1 MIKEREK
8 MSKFG
13 YIKLQDNIM
22 LIVSKSNTSDYL
34 MEQVKFASL
43 DNHKVLL
50 IDYDT
55 TNDILEN
62 KQYKYLNK
70 ESIAKVF
77 AKNYVIEKLE
87 ETIIKTKPEYV
98 YINTLSLIPTLENV
112 NDDDKIKYII
122 KTLNGLA
129 NKYSVKFLI
138 IDRYF
143 TDEKIYLTPTYKNI
157 NSIWI
162 LQENNMNRIK

>member
-1 MIKEREK
+1 

-22 LIVSKSNTSDYL
+22 LIVAETNTSEYL

-50 IDYDT
+50 IDYET

-70 ESIAKVF
+70 ESIIKVF
-77 AKNYVIEKLE
+77 DKKYVIEKLE

-98 YINTLSLIPTLENV
+98 YINTLSLIPTLKEV

-122 KTLNGLA
+122 KTLNELA

-157 NSIWI
+157 NSIWV

>member
-1 MIKEREK
+1 

-22 LIVSKSNTSDYL
+22 LIVAKSNTSDYL

-50 IDYDT
+50 IDYET
-55 TNDILEN
+55 TNAILEN

-70 ESIAKVF
+70 ESIIKVF
-77 AKNYVIEKLE
+77 DKNYVIEKLE
-87 ETIIKTKPEYV
+87 ETIIEVKPEYV
-98 YINTLSLIPTLENV
+98 YINTLSLIPTLKNV

-122 KTLNGLA
+122 KTLNELA
-129 NKYSVKFLI
+129 NKYSIKFLI
-138 IDRYF
+138 TDRYF
-143 TDEKIYLTPTYKNI
+143 TDEKIYLTPTYENI
-157 NSIWI
+157 NSIWV

>member
-1 MIKEREK
+1 

-22 LIVSKSNTSDYL
+22 LIVAKSNTSDYL
-34 MEQVKFASL
+34 MGQVKFASL

-50 IDYDT
+50 IDYET

-70 ESIAKVF
+70 ESIIKVF
-77 AKNYVIEKLE
+77 DKKYVMEKLE
-87 ETIIKTKPEYV
+87 ETVIKTKPEYV
-98 YINTLSLIPTLENV
+98 YINTLSSIPTLKEV

-122 KTLNGLA
+122 KTLNELA

-138 IDRYF
+138 IDKYF

-157 NSIWI
+157 NSIWV

>member
-1 MIKEREK
+1 

-22 LIVSKSNTSDYL
+22 LIVAKSNTSDYL

-50 IDYDT
+50 IDYET

-70 ESIAKVF
+70 ESIIKVF
-77 AKNYVIEKLE
+77 DKKYVIEKIE
-87 ETIIKTKPEYV
+87 ETVIKTKPEYV
-98 YINTLSLIPTLENV
+98 YINTLSLIPTLKEV
-112 NDDDKIKYII
+112 NDDDKTKYII
-122 KTLNGLA
+122 KTLNELA

-157 NSIWI
+157 NSIWV

>member
-1 MIKEREK
+1 MN
-8 MSKFG
+8 KFG

-22 LIVSKSNTSDYL
+22 LIVVKSNTSNYL

-50 IDYDT
+50 IDYET
-55 TNDILEN
+55 TNDILKN

-70 ESIAKVF
+70 ESIIKVF
-77 AKNYVIEKLE
+77 DKKYVIERLE

-122 KTLNGLA
+122 KTLNELA

-143 TDEKIYLTPTYKNI
+143 TDEKIYLTPTYENI
-157 NSIWI
+157 NSIWV
-162 LQENNMNRIK
+162 LQENNLNRIK

>member
-1 MIKEREK
+1 

-22 LIVSKSNTSDYL
+22 LIVAKSNTSEYL

-50 IDYDT
+50 IDYET

-70 ESIAKVF
+70 ESIIKVF
-77 AKNYVIEKLE
+77 DKNYVIENLE
-87 ETIIKTKPEYV
+87 ETIIETKPEYV
-98 YINTLSLIPTLENV
+98 YINTLSLIPTLKEV

-122 KTLNGLA
+122 KTLNELA

-143 TDEKIYLTPTYKNI
+143 TDEKIYLTPTYENI
-157 NSIWI
+157 NSIWV
-162 LQENNMNRIK
+162 LQENNLNRIK

>member
-1 MIKEREK
+1 

-22 LIVSKSNTSDYL
+22 LIVAKSNTSDYL

-50 IDYDT
+50 IDYET

-70 ESIAKVF
+70 ESIIKVF
-77 AKNYVIEKLE
+77 DKKYVIEKLE

-122 KTLNGLA
+122 KTSNELA

-143 TDEKIYLTPTYKNI
+143 TDDKIYLTPTYKNI
-157 NSIWI
+157 NSIWF

>member
-1 MIKEREK
+1 

-22 LIVSKSNTSDYL
+22 LIVAETNTNKYL

-50 IDYDT
+50 IDYET

-77 AKNYVIEKLE
+77 DKKYVIEKLE
-87 ETIIKTKPEYV
+87 ETIIETKPEYV
-98 YINTLSLIPTLENV
+98 YINTLSLIPTLKVV

-122 KTLNGLA
+122 KTLNELA

-143 TDEKIYLTPTYKNI
+143 TDEKIYLTPTYENI
-157 NSIWI
+157 NSIWV

>member
-1 MIKEREK
+1 

-22 LIVSKSNTSDYL
+22 LIVAKSNTSEYL

-43 DNHKVLL
+43 ENHKVLL
-50 IDYDT
+50 IDYET

-70 ESIAKVF
+70 ESIIKVF
-77 AKNYVIEKLE
+77 DKNYVIEKLE

-98 YINTLSLIPTLENV
+98 YINTLSLIPTLEEV
-112 NDDDKIKYII
+112 NDDKIKYII
-122 KTLNGLA
+122 KTLNELA

-157 NSIWI
+157 NSIWV

>member
-1 MIKEREK
+1 

-22 LIVSKSNTSDYL
+22 LIVAKTNTNKYL
-34 MEQVKFASL
+34 MGQVKFASL

-50 IDYDT
+50 IDYEI

-70 ESIAKVF
+70 ESIIKVF
-77 AKNYVIEKLE
+77 DKKYVIEKLE
-87 ETIIKTKPEYV
+87 ETVIKTKPEYV
-98 YINTLSLIPTLENV
+98 YINTLSSIPTLKEV

-122 KTLNGLA
+122 KTLNELA

-157 NSIWI
+157 NSIWV

>member
-1 MIKEREK
+1 

-22 LIVSKSNTSDYL
+22 LIVAKSNTSDYL

-50 IDYDT
+50 IDYET
-55 TNDILEN
+55 TNDISEN

-70 ESIAKVF
+70 ESIIKVF
-77 AKNYVIEKLE
+77 DKKYVIEKLE

-112 NDDDKIKYII
+112 NDDDKMKYII
-122 KTLNGLA
+122 KTLNELA

-143 TDEKIYLTPTYKNI
+143 TDEKIYLTPTYENI

-162 LQENNMNRIK
+162 LQENNLNRIK

>member
-1 MIKEREK
+1 

-22 LIVSKSNTSDYL
+22 LIVVKSNTSDYL
-34 MEQVKFASL
+34 MEQVKFASF

-50 IDYDT
+50 IDYET

-70 ESIAKVF
+70 ESIIKVF
-77 AKNYVIEKLE
+77 DKNYVIEKLE
-87 ETIIKTKPEYV
+87 ETIIKTKPEYA
-98 YINTLSLIPTLENV
+98 YINTLSLIPTLNEV
-112 NDDDKIKYII
+112 NDDKIKYII
-122 KTLNGLA
+122 KTLNELA

-143 TDEKIYLTPTYKNI
+143 TDEKIYLTSTYKNI
-157 NSIWI
+157 NSIWV

>member
-1 MIKEREK
+1 

-22 LIVSKSNTSDYL
+22 LIVAKSNTSDYL

-50 IDYDT
+50 IDYET

-77 AKNYVIEKLE
+77 DKKYVIEKLE

-98 YINTLSLIPTLENV
+98 YINTLFLIPTLKVV

-122 KTLNGLA
+122 KTLNELA

-143 TDEKIYLTPTYKNI
+143 TDEKIYLTPTYENI
-157 NSIWI
+157 NSIWV

>member
-1 MIKEREK
+1 

-22 LIVSKSNTSDYL
+22 LIVAKSNTSEYL

-50 IDYDT
+50 IDYET

-70 ESIAKVF
+70 ESIIKVF
-77 AKNYVIEKLE
+77 DKKYVIEKLE

-98 YINTLSLIPTLENV
+98 YINTLSLIPTLEEV
-112 NDDDKIKYII
+112 NDDKIKYII
-122 KTLNGLA
+122 KTLNELA

-143 TDEKIYLTPTYKNI
+143 TDEKIYLTSTYKNI
-157 NSIWI
+157 NSIWV

>member
-1 MIKEREK
+1 

-13 YIKLQDNIM
+13 CIKLQDNIM
-22 LIVSKSNTSDYL
+22 LIVAKSNTSNYL

-50 IDYDT
+50 IDYET
-55 TNDILEN
+55 TNEILKN

-70 ESIAKVF
+70 ESIIKVF
-77 AKNYVIEKLE
+77 DKKYVIEKLE

-98 YINTLSLIPTLENV
+98 YINTLSLIPTLEEV
-112 NDDDKIKYII
+112 NDDKIKYII
-122 KTLNGLA
+122 KTLNELA

-143 TDEKIYLTPTYKNI
+143 TDEKIYLTSTYKNI
-157 NSIWI
+157 NSIWV

>member
-1 MIKEREK
+1 

-22 LIVSKSNTSDYL
+22 LIVAKSNTSDYL

-50 IDYDT
+50 IDYET

-70 ESIAKVF
+70 ESIIKVF
-77 AKNYVIEKLE
+77 DKKYVIEKLE

-98 YINTLSLIPTLENV
+98 YINTLSLIPTLNEV
-112 NDDDKIKYII
+112 NDDKIKYII
-122 KTLNGLA
+122 KTLNELA

-157 NSIWI
+157 NSIWV

>member
-1 MIKEREK
+1 

-22 LIVSKSNTSDYL
+22 LIVAKSNTSDYL
-34 MEQVKFASL
+34 MEQVKFASF

-50 IDYDT
+50 IDYET

-70 ESIAKVF
+70 ESIIKVF
-77 AKNYVIEKLE
+77 DKKYVIEKLE

-98 YINTLSLIPTLENV
+98 YINTLSLIPTLKVV
-112 NDDDKIKYII
+112 NDNDKIKYII
-122 KTLNGLA
+122 KTLNELA

-143 TDEKIYLTPTYKNI
+143 TDEKIYLTPTYKSI
-157 NSIWI
+157 NSIWV
-162 LQENNMNRIK
+162 LQEDNMNRIK

>member
-1 MIKEREK
+1 

-22 LIVSKSNTSDYL
+22 LIVAKSNTSDYL

-50 IDYDT
+50 IDYET

-70 ESIAKVF
+70 ESIIKVF
-77 AKNYVIEKLE
+77 DKNYVIEKLE

-98 YINTLSLIPTLENV
+98 YINTLSLIPTLNEV
-112 NDDDKIKYII
+112 NDDKIKYII
-122 KTLNGLA
+122 KTLNELA

-157 NSIWI
+157 NSIWA

>member
-1 MIKEREK
+1 

-22 LIVSKSNTSDYL
+22 LIVAKSNTSEYL

-50 IDYDT
+50 IDYET

-77 AKNYVIEKLE
+77 DKNYVIEKLE
-87 ETIIKTKPEYV
+87 ETIIKTKPEYA
-98 YINTLSLIPTLENV
+98 YINTLSLIPTLNEV
-112 NDDDKIKYII
+112 NDDKIKYII
-122 KTLNGLA
+122 KTLNELA

>member
-1 MIKEREK
+1 

-22 LIVSKSNTSDYL
+22 LIVAKSNTSDYL
-34 MEQVKFASL
+34 MEQVKFASF

-50 IDYDT
+50 IDYET

-70 ESIAKVF
+70 ESIIKVF
-77 AKNYVIEKLE
+77 DKKYVIEKLE

-98 YINTLSLIPTLENV
+98 YINTLSLIPTLKVV
-112 NDDDKIKYII
+112 NDNDKIKYII
-122 KTLNGLA
+122 KTLNELA

-157 NSIWI
+157 NSIWV
-162 LQENNMNRIK
+162 LQEDNMNRIK

>member
-1 MIKEREK
+1 

-22 LIVSKSNTSDYL
+22 LIVAKSNTSDYL

-50 IDYDT
+50 IDYET

-70 ESIAKVF
+70 ESIIKVF
-77 AKNYVIEKLE
+77 DKNYVIEKLE

-98 YINTLSLIPTLENV
+98 YINTLSLIPTLKVV
-112 NDDDKIKYII
+112 NDNDKIKYII
-122 KTLNGLA
+122 KTLNELA

-157 NSIWI
+157 NSIWA

>member
-1 MIKEREK
+1 

-22 LIVSKSNTSDYL
+22 LIVAKSNTSDYL
-34 MEQVKFASL
+34 MEQVKFASF

-50 IDYDT
+50 IDYET
-55 TNDILEN
+55 TNGILEN

-70 ESIAKVF
+70 ESIIKVF
-77 AKNYVIEKLE
+77 DKKYVIEKLE

-122 KTLNGLA
+122 KTLNELA

-157 NSIWI
+157 NSIWV

>member
-1 MIKEREK
+1 

-22 LIVSKSNTSDYL
+22 LIVAKSNTSDYL

-50 IDYDT
+50 IDYET

-70 ESIAKVF
+70 ESIIKVF
-77 AKNYVIEKLE
+77 DKKYVIEKLE
-87 ETIIKTKPEYV
+87 ETVIKTKPEYV
-98 YINTLSLIPTLENV
+98 YINTLSLIPTLKEV
-112 NDDDKIKYII
+112 NDDDKTKYII
-122 KTLNGLA
+122 KTLNELA

-157 NSIWI
+157 NSIWV

>member
-1 MIKEREK
+1 

-22 LIVSKSNTSDYL
+22 LIVAKSNTIDYL
-34 MEQVKFASL
+34 MEQVKFASF

-50 IDYDT
+50 IDYET
-55 TNDILEN
+55 TNDILKN

-70 ESIAKVF
+70 ESIIKVF
-77 AKNYVIEKLE
+77 DKKYVIEKLE

-98 YINTLSLIPTLENV
+98 YINTLSLIPTLKEV
-112 NDDDKIKYII
+112 NDDKIKYII
-122 KTLNGLA
+122 KTLNELA

-143 TDEKIYLTPTYKNI
+143 TDEKIYLTPTYKDI
-157 NSIWI
+157 NSIWV

>member
-1 MIKEREK
+1 

-22 LIVSKSNTSDYL
+22 LIVAKSNTSDYL

-50 IDYDT
+50 IDYET

-70 ESIAKVF
+70 ESIIKVF
-77 AKNYVIEKLE
+77 DKNYVIEKLE

-98 YINTLSLIPTLENV
+98 YINTLSLIPTLNEV
-112 NDDDKIKYII
+112 NDDKIKYII
-122 KTLNGLA
+122 KTLNELA

-157 NSIWI
+157 NSIWV

>member
-1 MIKEREK
+1 

-22 LIVSKSNTSDYL
+22 LIIAKSNTSDYL

-50 IDYDT
+50 IDYET

-70 ESIAKVF
+70 ESIIKVF
-77 AKNYVIEKLE
+77 DKKYVIEKLE

-98 YINTLSLIPTLENV
+98 YINTLSLISTLENV

-122 KTLNGLA
+122 KTLNELA
-129 NKYSVKFLI
+129 NKYLVKFLI

-143 TDEKIYLTPTYKNI
+143 TDEKVYLTPTYKNI
-157 NSIWI
+157 NSLWV

>member
-1 MIKEREK
+1 

-22 LIVSKSNTSDYL
+22 LIVAKSNTSNYL

-50 IDYDT
+50 IDYET

-70 ESIAKVF
+70 ESIIKVF
-77 AKNYVIEKLE
+77 DKKYVIEKLE

-98 YINTLSLIPTLENV
+98 YINTLSLIPTLKNV

-122 KTLNGLA
+122 KTLNELA

-143 TDEKIYLTPTYKNI
+143 TDEKIYLTPTYENI
-157 NSIWI
+157 NSIWV
-162 LQENNMNRIK
+162 LQENNINRIK

>member
-1 MIKEREK
+1 

-13 YIKLQDNIM
+13 CIKLQDNIM
-22 LIVSKSNTSDYL
+22 LIVAKSNTSNYL
-34 MEQVKFASL
+34 MEQVKFASF

-50 IDYDT
+50 IDYET

-70 ESIAKVF
+70 ESIIKVF
-77 AKNYVIEKLE
+77 DKKYVIEKLE
-87 ETIIKTKPEYV
+87 ETIIKTKPEYI

-112 NDDDKIKYII
+112 NDEDKIKYII

-143 TDEKIYLTPTYKNI
+143 TDEKIYLTPTYENI
-157 NSIWI
+157 NSIWV

>member
-1 MIKEREK
+1 

-22 LIVSKSNTSDYL
+22 LIVAETNNNKYL

-50 IDYDT
+50 IDYET

-77 AKNYVIEKLE
+77 DKKYVIEKLE
-87 ETIIKTKPEYV
+87 ETIIETKPEYV
-98 YINTLSLIPTLENV
+98 YINTLFLIPTLKVV

-122 KTLNGLA
+122 KTLNELA

-143 TDEKIYLTPTYKNI
+143 TDEKIYLTPTYENI
-157 NSIWI
+157 NSIWV

>member
-1 MIKEREK
+1 

-22 LIVSKSNTSDYL
+22 LIVAKSNTSNYL

-50 IDYDT
+50 IDYET

-70 ESIAKVF
+70 ESIIKVF
-77 AKNYVIEKLE
+77 DKKYVIEKLE

-98 YINTLSLIPTLENV
+98 YINTLSLIPTLKEV

-122 KTLNGLA
+122 KTLNELA

-157 NSIWI
+157 NSIWV

>member
-1 MIKEREK
+1 

-22 LIVSKSNTSDYL
+22 LIVAKSNTSDYL
-34 MEQVKFASL
+34 MEQVKFSSL

-50 IDYDT
+50 IDYET

-70 ESIAKVF
+70 ESIAKIF
-77 AKNYVIEKLE
+77 NKNYVIENLE
-87 ETIIKTKPEYV
+87 ETIIKTEPEYA
-98 YINTLSLIPTLENV
+98 YINTLSLIPTLNEV
-112 NDDDKIKYII
+112 NDDKIKYII
-122 KTLNGLA
+122 KTLNELA

-157 NSIWI
+157 NSIWV
-162 LQENNMNRIK
+162 LQEDNMNRIK

>member
-1 MIKEREK
+1 

-22 LIVSKSNTSDYL
+22 LIIAKSNTSDYL

-50 IDYDT
+50 IDYET

-70 ESIAKVF
+70 ESIIKVF
-77 AKNYVIEKLE
+77 DKKYVIEKLE

-112 NDDDKIKYII
+112 SDDDKIKYII
-122 KTLNGLA
+122 KALNELA

-143 TDEKIYLTPTYKNI
+143 TDDKIYLTPTYKNI
-157 NSIWI
+157 NSIWF

>member
-1 MIKEREK
+1 

-22 LIVSKSNTSDYL
+22 LIVAKSNTSDYL
-34 MEQVKFASL
+34 MEQVKFASF

-50 IDYDT
+50 IDYET

-70 ESIAKVF
+70 ESIIKVF
-77 AKNYVIEKLE
+77 DKNYVIEKLE

-98 YINTLSLIPTLENV
+98 YINTLSLIPTLKVV

-122 KTLNGLA
+122 KTLNELA

-143 TDEKIYLTPTYKNI
+143 TDEKIYLTPTYKDI
-157 NSIWI
+157 NSIWV

>member
-1 MIKEREK
+1 

-22 LIVSKSNTSDYL
+22 LIVAKSNTSEYL

-50 IDYDT
+50 IDYET

-70 ESIAKVF
+70 ESIIKVF
-77 AKNYVIEKLE
+77 DKNYVIEKLE

-98 YINTLSLIPTLENV
+98 YINTLSLIPTLEEV
-112 NDDDKIKYII
+112 NDDKIKYII
-122 KTLNGLA
+122 KTLNELA

-157 NSIWI
+157 NSIWV
-162 LQENNMNRIK
+162 LQEDNMNRIK

>member
-1 MIKEREK
+1 

-22 LIVSKSNTSDYL
+22 LIVAKSNTSDYL

-43 DNHKVLL
+43 DNHKILL
-50 IDYDT
+50 IDYET

-62 KQYKYLNK
+62 RQYKYLNK
-70 ESIAKVF
+70 ENIEKVF
-77 AKNYVIEKLE
+77 DKNYFIEKLE
-87 ETIIKTKPEYV
+87 ETIIEVKPEYV

-129 NKYSVKFLI
+129 NKYSIKFLI
-138 IDRYF
+138 TDRYF
-143 TDEKIYLTPTYKNI
+143 TDEKIYLTPTYENI

>member
-1 MIKEREK
+1 

-22 LIVSKSNTSDYL
+22 LIVAKSNTSDYL
-34 MEQVKFASL
+34 MEQVKFASF

-50 IDYDT
+50 IDYET

-70 ESIAKVF
+70 ESIIKVF
-77 AKNYVIEKLE
+77 DKKYVIEKLE

-98 YINTLSLIPTLENV
+98 YINTLSLIPTLKVV

-122 KTLNGLA
+122 KTLNELA

-157 NSIWI
+157 NSIWV

>member
-1 MIKEREK
+1 

-22 LIVSKSNTSDYL
+22 LIVAKSNTSDYL

-50 IDYDT
+50 IDYET

-70 ESIAKVF
+70 ESIIKVF
-77 AKNYVIEKLE
+77 DKKYVIEKLE
-87 ETIIKTKPEYV
+87 ETIIETKPEYV
-98 YINTLSLIPTLENV
+98 YINTLSLIPTLKEV

-122 KTLNGLA
+122 KTLNELA

-143 TDEKIYLTPTYKNI
+143 TDEKIYLTPTYSNI
-157 NSIWI
+157 NSIWV

>member
-1 MIKEREK
+1 

-22 LIVSKSNTSDYL
+22 LIVAKSNTSEYL

-50 IDYDT
+50 IDYET

-70 ESIAKVF
+70 ESIVKVF
-77 AKNYVIEKLE
+77 DKNYVIEKLE

-98 YINTLSLIPTLENV
+98 YINTLSLIPTLNEV
-112 NDDDKIKYII
+112 NDDKIKYII
-122 KTLNGLA
+122 KTLNELA

-157 NSIWI
+157 NSIWV

>member
-1 MIKEREK
+1 

-22 LIVSKSNTSDYL
+22 LIVAKSNTSDYL

-50 IDYDT
+50 IDYET

-70 ESIAKVF
+70 ESIIKVF
-77 AKNYVIEKLE
+77 DKNYVIEKLE

-98 YINTLSLIPTLENV
+98 YINTLSLIPTLNEV
-112 NDDDKIKYII
+112 NDDKIKYII

-157 NSIWI
+157 NSIWA

>member
-1 MIKEREK
+1 

-22 LIVSKSNTSDYL
+22 LIVAKSNTSEYL

-50 IDYDT
+50 IDYET

-70 ESIAKVF
+70 ESIVKVF
-77 AKNYVIEKLE
+77 DKNYVIEKLE
-87 ETIIKTKPEYV
+87 ETIIKTKPEYA

-112 NDDDKIKYII
+112 NDDKIKYII

-157 NSIWI
+157 NSIWV